1 MAFTARRIT
10 SSFASLATAVAL
22 SATVSFAAAPSHA
35 AEPSAFGVTTGAL
48 LPAVPA
54 EPAAPGVPAAPDS
67 SGEEK
72 APLTREEVR
81 KQVAEAARL
90 RKQLEAD
97 NAALAKATAE
107 LEKAS
112 AASAAAMEKL
122 VAARAAEAK
131 AAAEEAKQRKEL
143 KRLTAEATAAQRDID
158 AMAVDAYT
166 NGTGSLK
173 DVAALLKVVTST
185 PEQLSNA
192 ALASYLADAR
202 DADQTR
208 YAKLAAEQKKVAAKA
223 AAARLT
229 REKATAAATAAKTE
243 SDATVA
249 AQRRALAQ
257 LRAGAVATRTALD
270 STQAAAEEAAD
281 ALSAVEAARAAAQA
295 AARDAVDVKMLDS
308 IVTTPLCSDD
318 LGAYPNGR
326 LPASALC
333 ALETARGHMLRPDA
347 ARAFDALSRAYQ
359 KSTGSMLCITD
370 SYRTYAAQV
379 DVRHRKPT
387 LAAVP
392 GTSNHGLGLAVDL
405 CGGVESYG
413 TAAHQW
419 MRRQAPLFGFY
430 LPAWAQETGSKPEP
444 WHWEF
449 AG

>member
-1 MAFTARRIT
+1 MASTARRIT
-10 SSFASLATAVAL
+10 SSFASLATAVAV
-22 SATVSFAAAPSHA
+22 SATVTFAAAPSHA
-35 AEPSAFGVTTGAL
+35 AEPSAFGVTTETQ
-48 LPAVPA
+48 V
-54 EPAAPGVPAAPDS
+54 PAAPADPDS

-72 APLTREEVR
+72 APLTRQEVQ

-97 NAALAKATAE
+97 NAALAEATAE

-112 AASAAAMEKL
+112 AASGAAMEKL
-122 VAARAAEAK
+122 VTARAAEAK

-166 NGTGSLK
+166 SGTGSLK

-223 AAARLT
+223 AAARLA
-229 REKATAAATAAKTE
+229 REKATATATAAKTE
-243 SDATVA
+243 ADATVA
-249 AQRRALAQ
+249 AQRRLLARLQ
-257 LRAGAVATRTALD
+257 TEAEATRAALD
-270 STQAAAEEAAD
+270 TSQAAAD
-281 ALSAVEAARAAAQA
+281 ALAASDAARAAAQA
-295 AARDAVDVKMLDS
+295 AARGAVDLKILDS

-318 LGAYPNGR
+318 LGFHPNGR

-333 ALETARGHMLRPDA
+333 GLETARGHMLRPDA

-359 KSTGSMLCITD
+359 KSTGSLLCITD
-370 SYRTYAAQV
+370 SYRTFAAQV
-379 DVRHRKPT
+379 DVRNRKPT

-413 TAAHQW
+413 TQAHQW